1 MFRLH
6 SEGKAIMTDN
16 KPPTTNK
23 QNQHATSTANAVA
36 RIITQTIRLFFKPIW
51 MLLRML
57 IKGLL
62 AIPFMQRAYAHT
74 QPRRDRLQHHLTA
87 WQIAWDAAKRE
98 EPLAVPKGKELEFL
112 PAVLE
117 VQESPPS
124 PVGRAVALT
133 IIAVF
138 AVALFWASFG
148 KIDIIAVAQGKVIQ
162 SDRSKIIQPLEAG
175 VIKAIYVRDGDR
187 VKQGDR
193 LMELDT
199 TASPDQE
206 RFQHEYHAAIIEL
219 ARLRALLAD
228 KERFEV
234 PPGANPALAQ
244 AERARLRD
252 QLTEYRAL
260 KDQAHTYKKL
270 YENQYVARL
279 QYLEAERA
287 RAGKANEYT
296 AALSAAEIRARSLS
310 KEITK
315 ADTRAGA
322 QHLTA
327 PIDGVVQQLAM
338 HTVGGIV
345 TPAQQLM
352 VVAPE
357 DGQLEVE
364 AILENKDIGFVYEN
378 QDAEVKIDAFPFTRY
393 GTVDGK
399 VTSLS
404 RDAVQIDKVGLVY
417 TAKVSLKRF
426 TIHVDAKEI
435 RLTPGMR
442 VAVEIKTGKRRLIE
456 YFLSPLLQAGHESI
470 RER

>member
-1 MFRLH
+1 
-6 SEGKAIMTDN
+6 MTDN
-16 KPPTTNK
+16 KPPTTDMPH
-23 QNQHATSTANAVA
+23 QHTSTIMATVA
-36 RIITQTIRLFFKPIW
+36 HIVMQILRLFTWPIRT
-51 MLLRML
+51 LLRLL
-57 IKGLL
+57 IKGIAALPYI
-62 AIPFMQRAYAHT
+62 ARASAWT
-74 QPRRDRLQHHLTA
+74 QPLRDTLQHHLTA
-87 WQIAWDAAKRE
+87 WQIAWEAAKRE
-98 EPLAVPKGKELEFL
+98 EPIAVPKGKELEFL

-133 IIAVF
+133 IGAVF
-138 AVALFWASFG
+138 AVALLWASVG

-162 SDRSKIIQPLEAG
+162 SDRSKVIQPLEAG
-175 VIKAIYVRDGDR
+175 VIKAIFVRDGDR
-187 VKQGDR
+187 VKQGDA

-206 RFQHEYHAAIIEL
+206 RFQSEYHAAVIEVS
-219 ARLRALLAD
+219 RLHALLANKD
-228 KERFEV
+228 RFDV
-234 PPGANPALAQ
+234 PPGANPALVQ
-244 AERARLRD
+244 AERARLHD

-260 KDQAHTYKKL
+260 KVQAQAYKTL
-270 YENQYVARL
+270 YESQYVARL
-279 QYLEAERA
+279 KYLEVERA
-287 RAGKANEYT
+287 RAEKANEYS

-315 ADTRAGA
+315 ANTRAGA

-338 HTVGGIV
+338 HTVGGVV
-345 TPAQQLM
+345 TPAQELM
-352 VVAPE
+352 VIAPE

-364 AILENKDIGFVYEN
+364 AILENKDIGFIYEN
-378 QDAEVKIDAFPFTRY
+378 QDAEVKIDAFPYTRY
-393 GTVDGK
+393 GTVEGK

-417 TAKVSLKRF
+417 TAKVSLSRS
-426 TIHVDAKEI
+426 TIHVDSKEI
-435 RLTPGMR
+435 RLTPGMS